1 MMRNWLL
8 GVAVGSMSW
17 GAVAACDDMG
27 VTDEMAESGGDELA
41 SEEAALRLTHPE
53 LIGRW
58 LPTKVATGAGEFVR
72 LQLKD
77 DGTYTDTIQVYCIMA
92 PCNPVSSKGRWESDG
107 QTLTLTATN
116 GGARQ
121 FPYTFTDGLRRKLD
135 LVHPSGTKQRL
146 QAF

>member
-1 MMRNWLL
+1 MIRKWIL
-8 GVAVGSMSW
+8 GVVVGSMSW
-17 GAVAACDDMG
+17 GAVAACDEMA
-27 VTDEMAESGGDELA
+27 VTDGDEPI

-58 LPTKVATGAGEFVR
+58 LPTKAATGAGEFVR

-77 DGTYTDTIQVYCIMA
+77 DGTYVDTIKVYCVMA

-107 QTLTLTATN
+107 QTLTLTASG

-121 FPYTFTDGLRRKLD
+121 FPYTFVDGLRRKLD
-135 LVHPSGTKQRL
+135 LVHPNGGTQKL

>member
-1 MMRNWLL
+1 MMRKWLL
-8 GVAVGSMSW
+8 GVAVGSMSL
-17 GAVAACDDMG
+17 GAVAACDDLG
-27 VTDEMAESGGDELA
+27 VTDELAESDGGELV

-58 LPTKVATGAGEFVR
+58 FPTKAATGASEFVR

-77 DGTYTDTIQVYCIMA
+77 DGTYADSINVYCVMA
-92 PCNPVSSKGRWESDG
+92 PCNPVNSKGRWESDG
-107 QTLTLTATN
+107 VTLTLSTTN